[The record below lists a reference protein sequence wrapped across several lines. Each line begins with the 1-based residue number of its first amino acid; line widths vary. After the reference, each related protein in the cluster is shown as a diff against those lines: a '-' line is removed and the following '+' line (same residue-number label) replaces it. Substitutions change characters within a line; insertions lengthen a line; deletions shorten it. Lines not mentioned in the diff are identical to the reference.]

1 MYPIVKKEKLADKI
15 YLMDVKAP
23 RVAQY
28 CEPGQFV
35 IVKMD
40 EKGERIP
47 LTICDYDREA
57 GTITIVFQPVGASTT
72 KMKELKAG
80 DYFRDFTGPLG
91 NASEL
96 VEEDIEEL
104 KKKKILFVGGGVGA
118 APVYPQVKWLHEH
131 GVDADVIIGSKT
143 KDMLILEK
151 EMEAVSGNYYPC
163 TDDGSYGHAGMV
175 TTMVEELVEKGN
187 KYDVCIAIGP
197 MIMMKF
203 VCLLTKK
210 LEIPTVVSMNPI
222 MVDGTGMCGA
232 CRLHVG
238 DEIKFACV
246 DGPEFDGHLVNF
258 DEAMKRQQMYKSC
271 RPAARKH
278 DSVHGC
284 SRVLYCE
291 INMTARVILAVAHL
305 ALYAHLSEHKILSE
319 HIFNIAIYLRYR
331 IYISICHVQCSISLF
346 LLSYANF
353 ASTPFTN
360 APDSSAPYFFA
371 SSTASF
377 IETFV
382 GISSSNFIS

>member
-1 MYPIVKKEKLADKI
+1 MYKI
-15 YLMDVKAP
+15 LKAEQLTANIFLMDVEAP
-23 RVAQY
+23 RVARH

-210 LEIPTVVSMNPI
+210 LGIPTVVSMNPI

-258 DEAMKRQQMYKSC
+258 DEAMKRQQMYKTQEG
-271 RPAARKH
+271 RAMLKLQEGDTH
-278 DSVHGC
+278 HGGC
-284 SRVLYCE
+284 GQGGGDE
-291 INMTARVILAVAHL
+291 
-305 ALYAHLSEHKILSE
+305 
-319 HIFNIAIYLRYR
+319 
-331 IYISICHVQCSISLF
+331 
-346 LLSYANF
+346 
-353 ASTPFTN
+353 
-360 APDSSAPYFFA
+360 
-371 SSTASF
+371 
-377 IETFV
+377 
-382 GISSSNFIS
+382 